1 MPLSIDPTRSTLP
14 PVAQLLAEA
23 ALQRQTGLLGLDKTP
38 GAAPAPL
45 PLTDPSAPPPSATS
59 PSPPG
64 GPLPAPAD
72 KASISAQAREQLGA
86 GFEPSRGAL
95 GASGAHGGG
104 PGARLSGSASVPL
117 PLPSSLTGTGTGA
130 AGAQGA
136 ATVAGAIW
144 PAGGLSAPLLR
155 MVSAL
160 IAQLTQSPQGA
171 GPQRVLAAQP
181 WPLDLA
187 HALESGAVE
196 GDAPLLQT
204 WLVRQGSVQA
214 ADGSRGFALT
224 LRAPV
229 AWLAG
234 QAPAPAAP
242 PAGAAPLL
250 VPFGGSAATLQS
262 GVLALVL
269 QGAEASA
276 ARTSAL
282 LVLDFQP
289 QLPAAVYG
297 RDMLQARLDPWT
309 QMAVL
314 QNSGQVPTDEERARH
329 HARGGQTLCDTLG
342 CPYLARAACVQ
353 PFCLAMRGLVPP
365 PEPVSP
371 VF

>member
-1 MPLSIDPTRSTLP
+1 
-14 PVAQLLAEA
+14 
-23 ALQRQTGLLGLDKTP
+23 
-38 GAAPAPL
+38 
-45 PLTDPSAPPPSATS
+45 
-59 PSPPG
+59 
-64 GPLPAPAD
+64 
-72 KASISAQAREQLGA
+72 
-86 GFEPSRGAL
+86 
-95 GASGAHGGG
+95 
-104 PGARLSGSASVPL
+104 
-117 PLPSSLTGTGTGA
+117 
-130 AGAQGA
+130 
-136 ATVAGAIW
+136 
-144 PAGGLSAPLLR
+144 

-160 IAQLTQSPQGA
+160 IAQLTQPPQGTA
-171 GPQRVLAAQP
+171 PQRVLAAQS

-196 GDAPLLQT
+196 GDTPLLQT

-234 QAPAPAAP
+234 LAGQAPSPATP
-242 PAGAAPLL
+242 PVGAAPLL
-250 VPFGGSAATLQS
+250 VPFGGSSATLQS

-269 QGAEASA
+269 QGAETSA
-276 ARTSAL
+276 ARNNLTSAL

-289 QLPAAVYG
+289 QLPAGVYG

-342 CPYLARAACVQ
+342 CPYLARAVCVQ

-365 PEPVSP
+365 PEPVGP

>member
-1 MPLSIDPTRSTLP
+1 MPLPIDPTRSTLP
-14 PVAQLLAEA
+14 PVAQFLAEV

-95 GASGAHGGG
+95 GASGAQGGG
-104 PGARLSGSASVPL
+104 PGARLSGSAAAPL
-117 PLPSSLTGTGTGA
+117 PLPSTLTGTGA
-130 AGAQGA
+130 ARAQAA
-136 ATVAGAIW
+136 ATVAGATW

-160 IAQLTQSPQGA
+160 IAQLTQPPQGA
-171 GPQRVLAAQP
+171 APQRVLAAQP

-196 GDAPLLQT
+196 GDTPLLQT

-214 ADGSRGFALT
+214 ADGARGFALT

-250 VPFGGSAATLQS
+250 VPFGGSAAALQS

-353 PFCLAMRGLVPP
+353 PFCLAMHGLVPP
-365 PEPVSP
+365 PEPVGP